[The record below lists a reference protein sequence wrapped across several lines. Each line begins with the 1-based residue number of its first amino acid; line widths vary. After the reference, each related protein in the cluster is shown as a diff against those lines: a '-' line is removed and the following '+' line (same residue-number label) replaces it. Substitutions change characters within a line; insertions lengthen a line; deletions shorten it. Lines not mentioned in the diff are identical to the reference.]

1 MSIEFPYTDG
11 MASYGQYC
19 PLSKTLEIVGDRWTL
34 LIVRELLTRG
44 ALRYSEIAAGMPGIA
59 TNLLA
64 RRLKELEAAGLIARE
79 SARGEKTIR
88 FALTPRGAAL
98 RATVVEMGRWGAP
111 LLADAPS
118 ADAFRMSWMSLGVEW
133 FLRDSQ
139 PGAPRI
145 AVQLHIGTE
154 SAVVESS
161 GGGAF
166 RLRSG
171 VDAMPDAVLEGPA
184 YLVSSVLFGSRALR
198 TAQRQGLKFR
208 GSDKALQRLV
218 PRA

>member
-1 MSIEFPYTDG
+1 

-44 ALRYSEIAAGMPGIA
+44 ALRYSEIAAGLPGIA

-64 RRLKELEAAGLIARE
+64 SRLKELEAAGLIARE
-79 SARGEKTIR
+79 SAHGEKTIR

-111 LLADAPS
+111 LLGDAPS
-118 ADAFRMSWMSLGVEW
+118 ADAFRMSWMSLGVES

-145 AVQLHIGTE
+145 AVQLRIGTE
-154 SAVVESS
+154 SAVVESA
-161 GGGAF
+161 GGAV

-198 TAQRQGLKFR
+198 TAQRRGLKFR
-208 GSDKALQRLV
+208 GSYQALQRLV
-218 PRA
+218 PRT